1 MAEIATVQSAMGGE
15 GAPSSALSGVP
26 RYRQRKWLVF
36 LSFLAFVVARYV
48 QLGARRDILATVRFE
63 LLLGVVVMVLVFQEI
78 GSRPPVIGRGKN
90 LLIAISALFFA
101 MVIQL
106 PFAADPVVART
117 IFMDRVIKFAL
128 MTFMMVVLVESPHYL
143 RWFIAA
149 FLFSVFYI
157 TLESVR
163 GLISGGLVWQNQGV
177 MRLHGAVPIYEH
189 PNSLGGVA
197 MGALP
202 FAAFLFAHLKTR
214 LMKLGM
220 LALSTTSLVCV
231 VYSGSRTAYVGL
243 IAFILWWYFQSD
255 RKGRFLM
262 WGLIFGAIGLS
273 VTPAEYIDRFK
284 SIGGQEKEGHS
295 SETRMVILQD
305 AWVILQENPFGV
317 GVASFPAV
325 RQRRFGRMQDTHNL
339 YLEVGTNLGVQGLAV
354 FLFLVGAM
362 MAEFRR
368 TALDFRAQVAQ
379 LMRAGRVKGLPQPL
393 RSRLSVHVRELK
405 FLISSAQA
413 AGGFIL
419 IRLVLGLFGM
429 DLYEVYWWFGA
440 GLALILSGL
449 VVATRRN
456 TKILLESVR
465 AAVA

>member
-1 MAEIATVQSAMGGE
+1 
-15 GAPSSALSGVP
+15 
-26 RYRQRKWLVF
+26 
-36 LSFLAFVVARYV
+36 
-48 QLGARRDILATVRFE
+48 
-63 LLLGVVVMVLVFQEI
+63 
-78 GSRPPVIGRGKN
+78 
-90 LLIAISALFFA
+90 
-101 MVIQL
+101 
-106 PFAADPVVART
+106 
-117 IFMDRVIKFAL
+117 
-128 MTFMMVVLVESPHYL
+128 
-143 RWFIAA
+143 
-149 FLFSVFYI
+149 
-157 TLESVR
+157 
-163 GLISGGLVWQNQGV
+163 
-177 MRLHGAVPIYEH
+177 
-189 PNSLGGVA
+189 
-197 MGALP
+197 
-202 FAAFLFAHLKTR
+202 
-214 LMKLGM
+214 
-220 LALSTTSLVCV
+220 
-231 VYSGSRTAYVGL
+231 
-243 IAFILWWYFQSD
+243 
-255 RKGRFLM
+255 
-262 WGLIFGAIGLS
+262 
-273 VTPAEYIDRFK
+273 
-284 SIGGQEKEGHS
+284 
-295 SETRMVILQD
+295 MVILQD